1 MQTALGKL
9 GYVVPLMESEQ
20 ESEVATLLQR
30 AGYEA
35 VQRQQ
40 VVLELRQEGEG
51 YAAYRDYL
59 LLTLRAVRPFLE
71 RAALLPPDYDQLV
84 EQIEAELAQTDFQA
98 RWTVWTV
105 WARKHSES
113 LLYQRPA
120 ESRRSGAGEQ
130 AGGEV
135 NE

>member
-1 MQTALGKL
+1 MGLEG
-9 GYVVPLMESEQ
+9 ESEA
-20 ESEVATLLQR
+20 ATLLQR

-40 VVLELRQEGEG
+40 TTLELRPEGEG
-51 YAAYRDYL
+51 FAAYRDYV

-71 RAALLPPDYDQLV
+71 TAALLPEDYDQLV
-84 EQIEAELAQTDFQA
+84 EQIRQEVESEGFRAEWMLE
-98 RWTVWTV
+98 TV

-113 LLYQRPA
+113 LLYQRAA
-120 ESRRSGAGEQ
+120 ESQRSE
-130 AGGEV
+130 AGGGA